1 MSDEKK
7 VVTTATPTETTHT
20 KEEKEKAVHEA
31 TKPTTPETKS

>member
-20 KEEKEKAVHEA
+20 KEEKEKAAHEA
-31 TKPTTPETKS
+31 MKPTAPETE